1 MSGRLHN
8 ALGLNKKNLVKK
20 QTKKAVG
27 KIKKLNKMKMRI
39 KRNIKHKLT
48 LDELDQKMKGWRTKQ
63 E

>member
-8 ALGLNKKNLVKK
+8 ALGLNKKNLGKK
-20 QTKKAVG
+20 QTKALG